1 MVAAIIAQLVYSNR
15 AAASNDSSFDSWP
28 AVLSA
33 QTVQTLSITTACL
46 LYIGPLLDSVAS
58 GMIRSDD
65 LRRRG
70 KGSAY
75 GYGSSNGAARHSHL
89 VSSESS
95 KGDGFGASTVPLQ
108 ALHLTQSLATVHA
121 EEGQWEDGQ
130 STSSQ
135 AAIIRYT
142 TSWTVATE
150 HRAPDAVAAAS

>member
-15 AAASNDSSFDSWP
+15 AADSTDASFDLWP

-33 QTVQTLSITTACL
+33 QIVQTLSITTAGL
-46 LYIGPLLDSVAS
+46 LYVGPLLDSVAP

-89 VSSESS
+89 VSSEGS
-95 KGDGFGASTVPLQ
+95 KSGGFGALTVPLQ
-108 ALHLTQSLATVHA
+108 ALHPTQSLATVHA

-130 STSSQ
+130 SASSQ
-135 AAIIRYT
+135 VAMIRYT

-150 HRAPDAVAAAS
+150 HRAPDAVADAS